1 MVNCSIVR
9 GRQLQG
15 KPVKHESRASA
26 SAVIVVMVMV
36 VVVVVVVIVVAVF
49 LIPSYFNKQFADR
62 KSVINDAGDD

>member
-1 MVNCSIVR
+1 
-9 GRQLQG
+9 
-15 KPVKHESRASA
+15 
-26 SAVIVVMVMV
+26 MVMV